1 MGRRYRRD
9 TRHAD
14 TELSTLTGEAQV
26 SALDALIS
34 DARTL
39 TYEAISVHTN
49 HTLSA
54 QIYGADPLDAVA
66 TVSDKYEIVRQ
77 AQPEHPRLDPLGNT
91 LNAVMRLAKAHA
103 NLHEID
109 EQLQHGDVAVAAS
122 SVAETAG
129 LLGEL
134 EGDRAITSEYVVLM
148 HSQLLRKRA
157 AVRAELEYVVE
168 QTCWVA
174 LHGAVSEV
182 HAMYGVAVSSDG
194 APYENAVTPSELL
207 FALAELGLARGRMDR
222 MADDLVTHCL
232 VPLMRRPHEPLAV
245 AHSPMGATLSI
256 GAFAPPADASNSNN
270 GGGGSGGGVHCE
282 LVRDKWAEVLRFVR
296 SDVFH
301 DVDVDEDLADL
312 YAYLGSR
319 MWRVVCPLV
328 RSELLMPLVPAC
340 AEELADCGAMEPLL
354 QLEDAWLEMRL
365 ITQNDL
371 RIKEAVRNVVLA
383 HVAKRRRDLLATVAA
398 VLASNDDN
406 TVVVGGSS
414 DSSSEEGD
422 GDGKGKGKGQGK
434 AKGKGLVGDSDRLAF
449 PRCAIS
455 ERAQTLVDFVNETM
469 ALTAADSEETP
480 PLAALYFH
488 AVRDALILHRALSRP
503 AANGDD
509 LKRAFVQF
517 NDCEF
522 ISHNLAT
529 LGLRHRGRW
538 PPVLKASATF
548 TDAISAYRELGR
560 LAMAPVLERLREQL
574 SLALG
579 SWQGQ
584 GASAEGALA
593 LACAVVERVC
603 SVGSLYLSAEMF
615 LRVLGVLVAPLAVFV
630 AAWLEGI
637 GAVGDVEA
645 RAVLRLVAPVV
656 GLRDRFRYTAAGVA
670 EDGVGFAQGT
680 CAPVSKYCPE
690 WDPLM
695 VQIDRLTA
703 LSSKIATNSI

>member
-34 DARTL
+34 D
-39 TYEAISVHTN
+39 ISPHN

-77 AQPEHPRLDPLGNT
+77 AQPENPRLDPLGNT

-157 AVRAELEYVVE
+157 AVRAELEY
-168 QTCWVA
+168 
-174 LHGAVSEV
+174 V

-282 LVRDKWAEVLRFVR
+282 LVRDKWAKVLWFVR

-340 AEELADCGAMEPLL
+340 AEELADCGAMGPLL

-371 RIKEAVRNVVLA
+371 RIKAAVRDVVLA

-414 DSSSEEGD
+414 DR
-422 GDGKGKGKGQGK
+422 
-434 AKGKGLVGDSDRLAF
+434 KGLVGDSDRLAF
-449 PRCAIS
+449 PQCAIS

-670 EDGVGFAQGT
+670 EDGVGFAQGH
-680 CAPVSKYCPE
+680 